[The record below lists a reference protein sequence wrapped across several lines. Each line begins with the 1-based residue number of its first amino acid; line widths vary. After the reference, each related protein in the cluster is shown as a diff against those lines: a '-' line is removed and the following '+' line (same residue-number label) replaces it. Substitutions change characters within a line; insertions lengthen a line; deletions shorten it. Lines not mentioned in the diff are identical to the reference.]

1 MSSKGYGFVSL
12 MDGNDFAKAMR
23 EMEGK
28 YVGNRPVQLRKSS
41 WDERNTQAPQGKGK
55 GKRKQPG
62 GQSGGGGG
70 GGPASKRK

>member
-1 MSSKGYGFVSL
+1 

-41 WDERNTQAPQGKGK
+41 WDERNPDPPAG
-55 GKRKQPG
+55 GKRKGQQQTG
-62 GQSGGGGG
+62 G
-70 GGPASKRK
+70 AAKKK